1 MIMKIKLAT
10 FCTLI
15 LLVSVCISTDIESSD
30 NNIYLQTVIKKA
42 VENQSRP
49 EKDRQRDID
58 RRPFEVML
66 FSGIKSGDVVADI
79 GSAGGY
85 YTRIL
90 SDIVGPNG
98 HVYGFNGKEFARIFK
113 SGNPTDPIAEER
125 DNVSSVMGTFNS
137 PVFSEPLD
145 VAIIILIYH
154 DTHLSQLNINSEAMN
169 NALFDAL
176 KPGGTLIVVDHKA
189 EAGSG
194 LRDVD
199 KFHRIDQLLV
209 KQEVESAGFL
219 FIAESDVLN
228 HPSDMHNTMVMMP
241 ALRGKSDRFIFK
253 FIKPE

>member
-1 MIMKIKLAT
+1 MKIKLST

-241 ALRGKSDRFIFK
+241 AIRGKSDRFIFK

>member
-1 MIMKIKLAT
+1 MIMKIKLST

-15 LLVSVCISTDIESSD
+15 LFVSVCTSTDIESSD
-30 NNIYLQTVIKKA
+30 DNIYLQTVIKKA

-58 RRPFEVML
+58 RKPFEVML
-66 FSGIKSGDVVADI
+66 FSGIKSGDIVADI

-113 SGNPTDPIAEER
+113 DGNPTDPIAEER
-125 DNVSSVMGTFNS
+125 DNVTSVMGTFNS

-145 VAIIILIYH
+145 AAIIILIYH

-176 KPGGTLIVVDHKA
+176 KPGGILIIVDHKA

-228 HPSDMHNTMVMMP
+228 HPNDMHNTMVMMP
-241 ALRGKSDRFIFK
+241 TIRGKSDRFIFK

>member
-1 MIMKIKLAT
+1 MKIKLAT

-154 DTHLSQLNINSEAMN
+154 DTHLSQLNINTEAMN
-169 NALFDAL
+169 KALFNAI
-176 KPGGTLIVVDHKA
+176 KQGGTLIIVDHKA
-189 EAGSG
+189 ELGSG
-194 LRDVD
+194 TRDVE

-241 ALRGKSDRFIFK
+241 AIRGKSDRFIFK

>member
-1 MIMKIKLAT
+1 
-10 FCTLI
+10 
-15 LLVSVCISTDIESSD
+15 
-30 NNIYLQTVIKKA
+30 
-42 VENQSRP
+42 
-49 EKDRQRDID
+49 
-58 RRPFEVML
+58 
-66 FSGIKSGDVVADI
+66 
-79 GSAGGY
+79 
-85 YTRIL
+85 
-90 SDIVGPNG
+90 
-98 HVYGFNGKEFARIFK
+98 
-113 SGNPTDPIAEER
+113 
-125 DNVSSVMGTFNS
+125 MGTFNS

-145 VAIIILIYH
+145 AAIIILIYH

-176 KPGGTLIVVDHKA
+176 KPGGILIIVDHKA

-228 HPSDMHNTMVMMP
+228 HPNDMHNTMVMMP
-241 ALRGKSDRFIFK
+241 TIRGKSDRFIFK